1 MNESS
6 VIYMAVSD
14 FLQTF
19 AHKQSATAWMLVDIW
34 CLCVHSQCGGNVET
48 TQSISFNRKTNA
60 LQHQK

>member
-19 AHKQSATAWMLVDIW
+19 ALKQSATAWMLVDIW
-34 CLCVHSQCGGNVET
+34 CENVET